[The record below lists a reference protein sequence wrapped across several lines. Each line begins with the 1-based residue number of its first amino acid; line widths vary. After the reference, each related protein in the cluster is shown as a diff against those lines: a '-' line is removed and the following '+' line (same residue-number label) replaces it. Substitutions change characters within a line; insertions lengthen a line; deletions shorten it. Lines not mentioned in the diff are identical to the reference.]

1 MKPRTVVLTLAAVL
15 LTSITLNRTSGA
27 RAAPFVAGGVPQAGT
42 AVLLVASGF
51 ATQPGA
57 ANPLAGKPLVLFRE
71 SFGEFLKKQGM
82 FQGPPGAQTKL
93 PPLGVWAYACQTGSP
108 VCKQALY
115 DMQHN
120 SAGEAKTDADGRATM
135 PAVPPGTYYLFSLAP
150 YNGKLL
156 VWDLRVDLRAG
167 ANAITLDQQNSAPLD
182 AEQARAKAAAG
193 GAAQPAG
200 GAPPANPGGATAAA
214 PRPSGPKNS
223 VLSLRAINDAR
234 QPIGRTH
241 FYLLD
246 EDFEGALKR
255 AGFQHQ
261 MLLGKQLPL
270 LNSFELVWRWKTMK
284 ESNPMFSLLEGM
296 AGGSMLPPDV
306 EEQYAL
312 GMKVLSEHTVATAKT
327 DIYGKASFPAV
338 PAGTYYVYGTAN
350 QFVKTGATGTV
361 SGNTVTLNDTGY
373 QAATIWNLKVA
384 VRAGQNAVTLTSDN
398 AAFAGQ

>member
-1 MKPRTVVLTLAAVL
+1 MKTRTAALVALSYLVTVLTPAVHARPGGSAPQAGAAVL
-15 LTSITLNRTSGA
+15 TVSNGLPNE
-27 RAAPFVAGGVPQAGT
+27 AGGY
-42 AVLLVASGF
+42 
-51 ATQPGA
+51 
-57 ANPLAGKPLVLFRE
+57 NPLAGAPLALLRE
-71 SFGEFLKKQGM
+71 SFEGLLRKTRLFEGQPSPLRAWNDACMKKSPLCRQPKDAVQEAVAAEGQM
-82 FQGPPGAQTKL
+82 APSGPGGRMTFPG
-93 PPLGVWAYACQTGSP
+93 
-108 VCKQALY
+108 
-115 DMQHN
+115 
-120 SAGEAKTDADGRATM
+120 
-135 PAVPPGTYYLFSLAP
+135 VPPGTYYLFAYRFSIQDRQV
-150 YNGKLL
+150 L
-156 VWDLRVDLRAG
+156 VWDVRVDLKPG
-167 ANAITLDQQNSAPLD
+167 ANAVTLDRRNVTPLD
-182 AEQARAKAAAG
+182 LQARRATP
-193 GAAQPAG
+193 QPAAPTG
-200 GAPPANPGGATAAA
+200 GGVGSAAPADVPAAP

-223 VLSLRAINDAR
+223 VLNLRALSAPR
-234 QPIGRTH
+234 EPIGRTF

-246 EDFEGALKR
+246 DDLESALKR

-284 ESNPMFSLLEGM
+284 ETNPAFSLLEGL
-296 AGGSMLPPDV
+296 AGGSALPPGV
-306 EEQYAL
+306 EEQYAV

-384 VRAGQNAVTLTSDN
+384 VRVGQNVVTLTPDN